1 MSQPNGEP
9 RPRALSAAI
18 PIALTIMA
26 ALLVVEAGALVW
38 FVRSA
43 LQSVQDVPDTLSD
56 FLDDQIN
63 AGIED
68 PTISADDPLLKTRKI
83 LLFHDVNSRSAKD
96 ISARLMYLNSVD
108 PKAPI
113 DLYISTQ
120 GGWSDNAFTIIDT
133 MRTITAPVNA
143 WAVGGCYSSGAL
155 ILAAATGRR
164 YATEDA
170 MLMIH
175 TNLDDS
181 RDAHSYERLSRERY
195 ERVYHQMTRLPD
207 DWYPMTDNQERYLD
221 PQQALD
227 YHVIDEVVP
236 VWNAPAR
243 PAQSRK

>member
-1 MSQPNGEP
+1 MSEPSGEH
-9 RPRALSAAI
+9 RTRALSAAM
-18 PIALTIMA
+18 PIALAIIA
-26 ALLVVEAGALVW
+26 ALLVVQTGVLVW
-38 FVRSA
+38 FVHSA
-43 LQSVQDVPDTLSD
+43 LQLAQQVPDTLGD
-56 FLDDQIN
+56 FLDAQID
-63 AGIED
+63 AGVED
-68 PTISADDPLLKTRKI
+68 PTLSADDPLLRTRKI
-83 LLFHDVNSRSAKD
+83 LLFHDVNSRTAKD
-96 ISARLMYLNSVD
+96 VSARLMYLNSVD

-195 ERVYHQMTRLPD
+195 ERVYHEMTRLPD

-221 PQQALD
+221 PQQALE
-227 YHVIDEVVP
+227 YHVVDEVVP
-236 VWNAPAR
+236 VWEAPGRPAR
-243 PAQSRK
+243 